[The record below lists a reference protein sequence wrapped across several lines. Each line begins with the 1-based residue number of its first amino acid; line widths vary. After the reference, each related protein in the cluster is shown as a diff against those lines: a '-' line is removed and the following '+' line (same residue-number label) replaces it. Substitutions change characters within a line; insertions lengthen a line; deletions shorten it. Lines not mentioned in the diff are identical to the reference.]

1 MEKKLSIELHIADQP
16 ILHFDSIKIDQA
28 FNQHHR
34 FEVILNHDIG
44 ETLGAYKID
53 QSQSWVG
60 QTLVVSLDD
69 GAMNFKGIVCEVA
82 LEQGLGLRGNLVITG
97 FSPTI
102 LLETGSRLSSFN
114 NTTLATAARQVISR
128 IPANDLSVN
137 VAPAYQENLIYLT
150 QFKESNFT
158 FLNRLSAEYGEFF
171 YYDGTKLNFGKP
183 SDQKE
188 TTLVHGQNLNVM
200 KTAVRIKPQKFS
212 YYSYNSADNQIFNSG
227 TQGNTQGL
235 DTYGNNSV
243 QLSDRIFNDKVNT
256 PIKPRINN
264 KQQLDTLTNVHA
276 AIAAA
281 DLSDITG
288 ESTNTSLNIGSTTNV
303 MVSRMAGIGM
313 FNQNDLG
320 KYIIT
325 EISHQI
331 DGVGRYK
338 NHFKGITAN
347 VPAIPVENVKSPQAE
362 SQVATVIDN
371 ADPKHMGRVRV
382 QMLWQENDQC
392 TDWIRV
398 LTPDAGSSSNF
409 NQNRGQVFIP
419 EVGDQVI
426 VGFRYNDPDRPFVM
440 GSLFNGDTGAGGD
453 VNNVIKSIA
462 TRSGHLIQF
471 DDTDGNEMITITDR
485 NRNVIRF
492 DTNASS
498 IEITAPET
506 ISIRAKNINIAAD
519 ETVAITAGESISSS
533 AHENITSDAGQNHT
547 VMAENITMVANDNF
561 QKTATHIE
569 KTAETVNVNSTKDN
583 IELHSASQIVN
594 KSGGK
599 VKLF

>member
-1 MEKKLSIELHIADQP
+1 MEKKLSVELHIADQP

-44 ETLGAYKID
+44 ESLGAHKID

-60 QTLVVSLDD
+60 QSLVVSLDD
-69 GAMNFKGIVCEVA
+69 GAMNFKGIICEVA
-82 LEQGLGLRGNLVITG
+82 LEQNLGLRGNLIVSG
-97 FSPTI
+97 YSPTI
-102 LLETGSRLSSFN
+102 LLETGNRLKSFN
-114 NTTLATAARQVISR
+114 NIPLATIVRQAVSSV
-128 IPANDLSVN
+128 PANDLNINIKPV
-137 VAPAYQENLIYLT
+137 YQENLTYIT
-150 QFKESNFT
+150 QFKESNFD

-171 YYDGTKLNFGKP
+171 YYDGNTLHFGKP
-183 SDQKE
+183 ADQKE
-188 TTLVHGQNLNVM
+188 TTLVHGQNLSVM
-200 KTAVRIKPQKFS
+200 KAAVRIKPQKFS
-212 YYSYNSADNQIFNSG
+212 YYSYNAADNQVFNAG
-227 TQGNTQGL
+227 TTGNSQGL
-235 DTYGNNSV
+235 DTYGSNSI
-243 QLSDRIFNDKVNT
+243 QTSGKIFTDKVNT
-256 PIKPRINN
+256 PIKPRVAN
-264 KQQLDTLTNVHA
+264 KQQLDDLTNIHA
-276 AIAAA
+276 AAAAA
-281 DLSDITG
+281 DLSDLNG
-288 ESTNTSLNIGSTTNV
+288 ESTNAALNLGSITDVT
-303 MVSRMAGIGM
+303 VSRSSGIGM
-313 FNQNDLG
+313 FDQSNLG

-331 DGVGRYK
+331 DAVGRYK
-338 NHFKGITAN
+338 NRFRGITAN
-347 VPAIPVENVKSPQAE
+347 VTAIPVPNVKNPQAE

-371 ADPKHMGRVRV
+371 ADPKRIGRIRV
-382 QMLWQENDQC
+382 QMLWQENEQC

-398 LTPDAGSSSNF
+398 LTPNAGSSSQF
-409 NQNRGQVFIP
+409 SQNRGQVFVP

-426 VGFRYNDPDRPFVM
+426 IGFRYNDPDRPFVM
-440 GSLFNGDTGAGGD
+440 GSIFNGENGAGGD
-453 VNNVIKSIA
+453 VSNVIKSIA

-471 DDTDGNEMITITDR
+471 DDTDGNETITITDK
-485 NRNVIRF
+485 NQNVIKF

-533 AHENITSDAGQNHT
+533 ARENITSDAGLNHT
-547 VMAENITMVANDNF
+547 VMAENVTIVANDNF
-561 QKTATHIE
+561 QKTASHIE
-569 KTAETVNVNSTKDN
+569 KTAETINVNSTKDN